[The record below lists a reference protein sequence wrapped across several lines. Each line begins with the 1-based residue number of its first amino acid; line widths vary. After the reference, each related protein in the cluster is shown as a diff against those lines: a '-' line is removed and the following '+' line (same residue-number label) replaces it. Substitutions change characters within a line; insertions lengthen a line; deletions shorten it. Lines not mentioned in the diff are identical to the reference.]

1 MAAYVVHF
9 SEASAS
15 SNLGVTTIRGNDSS
29 IPSPENTT
37 RTSNNDVPS
46 ALRRK
51 SGPQSD
57 DRQNYTSTSSARGN
71 HLETPEEDDDYYFQD
86 GDEADEDYSP
96 SPTDTED
103 EYASFQNDDE
113 HDEDYIPS
121 SKETIPTASG
131 SKSRRKKASKPAEA
145 PAKLSKKPARS
156 TDPFETLGR
165 CTKETRLQA
174 GKKIKKDWPFVSHT
188 EYLPLQLVSEVLKQ
202 QAGLKELLDWP
213 TGVLTRLQTLSEVTP
228 GRFPKAQKYLLD
240 AYGKIR
246 PNIDETPFTLNSLIK
261 VLDEAKQ
268 IAIDDPRRLES
279 GGSGSKQERLIQ
291 RSGGAA
297 GNEGPADNAN
307 SLVDEHGRH
316 THNHSMCSGN
326 PSLTNNKAA
335 ETVFPDSVTHEPAS
349 SKVQSRGLLM
359 DSKKASSLAPVHGQG
374 QIKTSD
380 DHKAINPG
388 SSAHQRDD
396 KPFCTYWVMNG
407 YCSYLHTTHGCRYP
421 HFLPDRRMCKA
432 ILPHIEYPPFWISQ
446 DAELYERYLDGELL
460 DWTLADFESRRR
472 GRTRATRVQ
481 HIHGKQRLIPAAT
494 SDHPAPV
501 IGSASQAQRLST
513 MATVTGQARRHAPN
527 PIPNTPDTSHRWGG
541 SPHRH
546 ERQSLG
552 IGQRPM
558 PDETLR
564 PQVPQGRNVGQVMN
578 GPTINAN
585 NKRPLQATEDVPTK
599 R

>member
-1 MAAYVVHF
+1 MAAYVVHS

-57 DRQNYTSTSSARGN
+57 DWQNYTSTSSARGN

-131 SKSRRKKASKPAEA
+131 K
-145 PAKLSKKPARS
+145 
-156 TDPFETLGR
+156 
-165 CTKETRLQA
+165 
-174 GKKIKKDWPFVSHT
+174 
-188 EYLPLQLVSEVLKQ
+188 VLKQ

-213 TGVLTRLQTLSEVTP
+213 TGVLTRLQALSEVTP

-268 IAIDDPRRLES
+268 IAIDDPKRLES
-279 GGSGSKQERLIQ
+279 GGSGSKQKRLIQ

-316 THNHSMCSGN
+316 MHNHSMCS
-326 PSLTNNKAA
+326 
-335 ETVFPDSVTHEPAS
+335 V
-349 SKVQSRGLLM
+349 
-359 DSKKASSLAPVHGQG
+359 
-374 QIKTSD
+374 
-380 DHKAINPG
+380 
-388 SSAHQRDD
+388 
-396 KPFCTYWVMNG
+396 
-407 YCSYLHTTHGCRYP
+407 
-421 HFLPDRRMCKA
+421 
-432 ILPHIEYPPFWISQ
+432 
-446 DAELYERYLDGELL
+446 
-460 DWTLADFESRRR
+460 
-472 GRTRATRVQ
+472 
-481 HIHGKQRLIPAAT
+481 
-494 SDHPAPV
+494 
-501 IGSASQAQRLST
+501 
-513 MATVTGQARRHAPN
+513 
-527 PIPNTPDTSHRWGG
+527 
-541 SPHRH
+541 
-546 ERQSLG
+546 
-552 IGQRPM
+552 
-558 PDETLR
+558 
-564 PQVPQGRNVGQVMN
+564 
-578 GPTINAN
+578 
-585 NKRPLQATEDVPTK
+585 
-599 R
+599 